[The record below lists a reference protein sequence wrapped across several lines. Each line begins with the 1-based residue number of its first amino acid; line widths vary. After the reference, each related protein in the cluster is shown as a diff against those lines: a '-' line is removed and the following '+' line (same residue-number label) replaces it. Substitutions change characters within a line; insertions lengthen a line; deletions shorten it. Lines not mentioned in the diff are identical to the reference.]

1 MDEKIAYSVEEAAQA
16 LSLGRTTVKKLIA
29 TGQLVSVRVGRRR
42 LIPRSELETYVN
54 GLVEAQASA

>member
-1 MDEKIAYSVEEAAQA
+1 LDEKIAYSVEEAAQV

-29 TGQLVSVRVGRRR
+29 TGQLTSVRVGRRR

-54 GLVEAQASA
+54 RLVEGQASA